1 MRAKAQN
8 NTKSVL
14 AYFVVPENTKPRFP
28 KREPETQ
35 KTPQPVEIT
44 TFSGTLEGI
53 RTPDLPLRRRLLY
66 PAELRGHMRAAR
78 LHSPVILP
86 QFCSG
91 VNAGSGALRPF
102 A

>member
-8 NTKSVL
+8 NPKSVL
-14 AYFVVPENTKPRFP
+14 AYFGVPENTKPRFP

-66 PAELRGHMRAAR
+66 PAELPGQ
-78 LHSPVILP
+78 ILN
-86 QFCSG
+86 C
-91 VNAGSGALRPF
+91 VPF
-102 A
+102 FNGCTYA